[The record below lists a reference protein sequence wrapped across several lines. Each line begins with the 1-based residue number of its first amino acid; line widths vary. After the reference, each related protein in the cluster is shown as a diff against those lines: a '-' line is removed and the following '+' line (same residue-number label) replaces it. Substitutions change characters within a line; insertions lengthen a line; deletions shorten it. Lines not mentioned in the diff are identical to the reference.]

1 LQSSETIGTHDE
13 EVSEMTHG
21 RFDKPPETMK
31 ISANGES
38 VEACGPLLWNGD
50 EPHDRPA
57 ESVTIQSVEIKQGRA
72 RAANDPGKQFDR
84 GKDEWMVDSVP
95 SDGSGTFEDG
105 QAHAKA
111 EVQVVLDD
119 GHVTN
124 EHWNE
129 TVQLSH

>member
-1 LQSSETIGTHDE
+1 
-13 EVSEMTHG
+13 MTHG

-31 ISANGES
+31 ISPDGES

-57 ESVTIQSVEIKQGRA
+57 QSVTIQSVEIKQGSA
-72 RAANDPGKQFDR
+72 RAAKDPGAQFAR
-84 GKDEWMVDSVP
+84 GQEDWMVDDVP
-95 SDGSGTFEDG
+95 SDGSAKFENG

-111 EVQVVLDD
+111 EVQVVLED
-119 GHVTN
+119 GQVAN